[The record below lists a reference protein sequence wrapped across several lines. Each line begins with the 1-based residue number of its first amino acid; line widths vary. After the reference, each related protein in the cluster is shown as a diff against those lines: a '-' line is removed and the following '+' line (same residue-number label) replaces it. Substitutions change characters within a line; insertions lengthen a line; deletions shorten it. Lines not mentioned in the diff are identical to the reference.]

1 MNLEELK
8 EKHPELYKEIM
19 ALGLAE
25 GSNKSSR
32 EVRMDFKNLG
42 LKEGINQERARVKTL
57 VEMRAKFPKEHSQKV
72 IDQAIVE
79 GHDLNQVSINLMS
92 ADQVAAEVQKAIDD
106 KVKPPGNGG
115 GDVAP
120 EMKDGV
126 MTHPDHVDAVSKEI
140 ANLPGV
146 M

>member
-1 MNLEELK
+1 MNLAEMK
-8 EKHPELYKEIM
+8 EKHPEMYAQIIAIGE
-19 ALGLAE
+19 ASG
-25 GSNKSSR
+25 
-32 EVRMDFKNLG
+32 
-42 LKEGINQERARVKTL
+42 GIKGITQERARVKTL

-79 GHDLNQVSINLMS
+79 GHELNEVSINLMS

-106 KVKPPGNGG
+106 KVKPPGNGA
-115 GDVAP
+115 GDAP

-140 ANLPGV
+140 ASLPGV